1 MPENPTRRTL
11 LALGAASATA
21 AVVGPLASGTA
32 YADPTDADATTPEK
46 AAAVIAAVYG
56 LESAAAG
63 GNWRAYIT
71 VARPDGTL
79 VTAVDTRSAES
90 VSARSTNKLAVA
102 ATVLSR
108 VDAGQA
114 SLAQQLTV
122 DESFVEWDG
131 DGVIPFDGVYPTSIA
146 LGHDLSLML
155 SISEDT
161 ANALCS
167 QIVTATEINEYLAA
181 QGFTTTRVRTIPDSR
196 RWYLGYTSA
205 KEMHDLWVR
214 LTSGTLVSAASSA
227 YMLKIL
233 RCAEAFREGVRH
245 NLTTPQ
251 RGRIATKAGW
261 YNGERSETGCVY
273 DSAGVPVVRY
283 AMYADHTAG
292 VEDFS
297 VNNPLCAARA
307 RMGKRFVSIVDV
319 LRGA

>member
-1 MPENPTRRTL
+1 MPANPTRRALLTL
-11 LALGAASATA
+11 AGATA
-21 AVVGPLASGTA
+21 AAAATTALPSAA

-46 AAAVIAAVYG
+46 AAAAIAAVYN
-56 LESAAAG
+56 LETAAAG

-71 VARPDGTL
+71 VARPDGSL
-79 VTAVDTRSAES
+79 VTAVDSRSGES

-102 ATVLSR
+102 ATVLDR
-108 VDAGQA
+108 VDRGSA

-122 DESFVEWDG
+122 DETFVEWDG

-167 QIVTATEINEYLAA
+167 QIVTAAEINEYLAA
-181 QGFTTTRVRTIPDSR
+181 KAFTTTRVRTIPDSR

-205 KEMHDLWVR
+205 REMHDLWVR
-214 LTSGTLVSAASSA
+214 LTTGTLLSEASSA

-245 NLTTPQ
+245 GLSTPT
-251 RGRIATKAGW
+251 RTRIATKAGW

-273 DSAGVPVVRY
+273 DGAGVPVVRY
-283 AMYADHTAG
+283 AMYADHTVG
-292 VEDFS
+292 VDDFS

-319 LRGA
+319 LRAGA